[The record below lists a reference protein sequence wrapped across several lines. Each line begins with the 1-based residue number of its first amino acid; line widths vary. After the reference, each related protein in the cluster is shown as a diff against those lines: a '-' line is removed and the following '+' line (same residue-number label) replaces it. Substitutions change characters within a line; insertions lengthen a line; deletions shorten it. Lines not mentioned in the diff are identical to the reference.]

1 MINICKK
8 LKWGHWLHVS
18 AAIAHGIGGK
28 NFCWSVHCRE
38 KEGEEKRKRVT
49 KRYKLACRRQKKPKK
64 QNKNETKTKQQT
76 VTEILAL
83 QRNAEKQLSYKY
95 LIAFLKV
102 FMSHEIG

>member
-1 MINICKK
+1 MRALVTRVRSNSSWNRWKK
-8 LKWGHWLHVS
+8 LLLVRPLS
-18 AAIAHGIGGK
+18 
-28 NFCWSVHCRE
+28 
-38 KEGEEKRKRVT
+38 RKRRGR
-49 KRYKLACRRQKKPKK
+49 KKKESYKALYVNMQTPKKTKK